1 MPPFRVS
8 KKAHNDLISI
18 ARYTELQ
25 WGIPQRNHYLQE
37 IDDCFNQLAIQPEM
51 GMACDDIRTG
61 YRKFPHG
68 SHLIFYRQGVDQIV
82 EIIRILHKS
91 MDVESK
97 LPA

>member
-8 KKAHNDLISI
+8 KKAQSDLISI

-25 WGIPQRNHYLQE
+25 WGVLQRNYYLKE
-37 IDDCFNQLAIQPEM
+37 IDNCFNQLAMHPEM
-51 GMACDDIRTG
+51 GIACDDVRTG

-68 SHLIFYRQGVDQIV
+68 SHLIFYRQGEDQIV